1 MLATKALSGTVHE
14 QFKSIRGLTV
24 RSGEPLSRHTR
35 FGLGGPARLFV
46 EADQELAFMRALQLA
61 RGSGLNYVVMG
72 GGANLVVSDAGY
84 DGIVLR
90 YVASGIRHH
99 GARVEVD
106 SGAELNHL
114 IDSLNSAGLKG
125 LETLAGI
132 PGWVGAA
139 VYGNAGA
146 YGHSIS
152 DRVDRVRYF
161 DGIEVREC
169 SNEECEFRYRES
181 TFKRHKDRIIVS
193 IALRMDSSNATELKE
208 KSAGIR
214 KVRDEKFPPTMKCA
228 GSIFKN
234 ILMRDLPESVAALV
248 PPSVIREGKIPAAW
262 FLEQVG
268 AKGRSIGG
276 IRVAEYHANLIYN
289 TGEGTASELCRM
301 IQQLK
306 ADVQAK
312 FGLGI
317 EEEVQYVGF
326 PS

>member
-1 MLATKALSGTVHE
+1 MFQSIPGLAVKYN
-14 QFKSIRGLTV
+14 
-24 RSGEPLSRHTR
+24 EPLSRHTR
-35 FGLGGPARLFV
+35 FGLGGPAHLFV
-46 EADQELAFMRALQLA
+46 EADTEPDFMQALQIA
-61 RGSGLNYVVMG
+61 QESGKNYVVLG
-72 GGANLVVSDAGY
+72 GGTNLVVCDKGY

-90 YVASGIRHH
+90 YIAAGIRHRET
-99 GARVEVD
+99 RVEVD
-106 SGAELNHL
+106 AGAELNDL
-114 IDSLNSAGLKG
+114 VDALNAAGLKG

-152 DRVDRVRYF
+152 ERVEWVRYF
-161 DGIEVREC
+161 DGSAIREC
-169 SNEECEFRYRES
+169 GKQECDFRYRES
-181 TFKRHKDRIIVS
+181 IFKRHKDRIIFS
-193 IALRMDSSNATELKE
+193 IGLLLDASKADELKE

-234 ILMRDLPESVAALV
+234 ILLRDLPPSIAQLV
-248 PPSVIREGKIPAAW
+248 PGTVIREGKIPAAW

-268 AKGRSIGG
+268 AKGREIGG
-276 IRVAEYHANLIYN
+276 IQVAEYHANLLYN
-289 TGEGTASELCRM
+289 TGSGTAAELCRM

-306 ADVQAK
+306 ADVQTK
-312 FGLGI
+312 FGLQI

>member
-61 RGSGLNYVVMG
+61 RGSGLNYVVLG
-72 GGANLVVSDAGY
+72 GGTNLVVSDSGY
-84 DGIVLR
+84 NGIVLR

-106 SGAELNHL
+106 AGAELNDL
-114 IDSLNSAGLKG
+114 IDSLNESGLKG

-152 DRVDRVRYF
+152 ERVDRVRYF
-161 DGIEVREC
+161 DGTEVREC

-181 TFKRHKDRIIVS
+181 IFKRHKDRIIFS

-214 KVRDEKFPPTMKCA
+214 NVRDAKFPPTMKCA

-234 ILMRDLPESVAALV
+234 ILMRDLPECIVALV

-276 IRVAEYHANLIYN
+276 IKVAAYHANLIYN
-289 TGEGTASELCRM
+289 TGEGTATELCRI

-306 ADVQAK
+306 ADVCAK